1 VAGFDSALAEMNRV
15 LNNAQA
21 APRMADAKDRARLII
36 EVRGQVIKQV
46 AELYSC
52 LSSDPRIAGNPEQA
66 AEFRKRLSEVRQMLA
81 TLQAKWRAS
90 EMVADFEGYAHDST
104 PVAQACKSFVAWA
117 QKARVA
123 A

>member
-1 VAGFDSALAEMNRV
+1 MAGFDGALAEMDKI
-15 LNNAQA
+15 LNHAQT
-21 APRMADAKDRARLII
+21 APRLADVKDRARLVID
-36 EVRGQVIKQV
+36 VRGQIIKQV

-66 AEFRKRLSEVRQMLA
+66 ADFRKRLSEVRQMLA

-90 EMVADFEGYAHDST
+90 EMVADFEGYARDST